1 LDINPSGAHK
11 GTRHGGGSTITLRS
25 PWIVARRSRDEL
37 SEVSYPSRRWHRAAA
52 AARLR
57 LPAPHQTARARTITG
72 VSWLAELFETNRIIV
87 LSVYGQV
94 FFVMGLAVALQS
106 RQRSELPLA
115 RALAWLAGFGIVH
128 GLMEWGYLFVPIQ
141 AGFLPLPIIEG
152 LLVLQLL
159 MKPISFALLFQ
170 FGVELVLSTQDR
182 TVGARVAGRP
192 WLRLVP
198 AGAFVL
204 WGVATVALSTTV
216 AAGFTPDPGPWLP
229 SEEIGPAVAAVGA
242 PLAVGDV
249 TARFMLAL
257 PASALVAIG
266 LRHTTRLLAPIAG
279 PRVATALGA
288 AAIAFLVYAVVG
300 GLVPMPAPF
309 PPASVLNGQ
318 VVLDTL
324 GVPIE
329 VFRSITGLAIAVAVI
344 RSLEL
349 FEQETDRALADA
361 RRRELLLRERERIGR
376 DLHDGIIQSIY
387 AAGLHLEQAAND
399 ADAAPTATRDRIG
412 TVMGELNRITG
423 DIRSTIFDLRSGELE
438 TRDAEAIVLAVADEL
453 QAHTLVT
460 LDIGSDGIY
469 RPRLQPE
476 QAEQLHHLVTEAFSN
491 ILRHAHASRV
501 EVHMSCTQ
509 RRFTLDI
516 RDDGTGFDP
525 DAPMARGR
533 RGRAQ
538 GLANIRRRAELLDAD
553 LRIES
558 APGRGTR
565 LSLTMPVATARRSI

>member
-1 LDINPSGAHK
+1 M
-11 GTRHGGGSTITLRS
+11 
-25 PWIVARRSRDEL
+25 
-37 SEVSYPSRRWHRAAA
+37 
-52 AARLR
+52 
-57 LPAPHQTARARTITG
+57 
-72 VSWLAELFETNRIIV
+72 SWLAELFETNRIIV
-87 LSVYGQV
+87 LSVYGPV

-106 RQRSELPLA
+106 RQRSQLPLA
-115 RALAWLAGFGIVH
+115 RALVWLAGFGIVH

-141 AGFLPLPIIEG
+141 AGFLPIAIIEG

-159 MKPISFALLFQ
+159 MKPLSFALLFQ
-170 FGVELVLSTQDR
+170 FGVELALSTRQ
-182 TVGARVAGRP
+182 GAAGPTIAGQP
-192 WLRLVP
+192 WLRFVP
-198 AGAFVL
+198 AAAFAL
-204 WGVATVALSTTV
+204 WVVATIALSGTV
-216 AAGFTPDPGPWLP
+216 AAGFVPDPGPWLP
-229 SEEIGPAVAAVGA
+229 SDEIGAAIEGVGA

-249 TARFMLAL
+249 TSRAMLAL
-257 PASALVAIG
+257 PASILVAVG
-266 LRHTTRLLAPIAG
+266 LRHTTRLLGPIASR
-279 PRVATALGA
+279 PVATALGA

-309 PPASVLNGQ
+309 PPASVLNSR

-324 GVPIE
+324 GIPIE
-329 VFRSITGLAIAVAVI
+329 VFRSLTGLAIAVAVI

-387 AAGLHLEQAAND
+387 AAGLHLEQAAGE
-399 ADAAPTATRDRIG
+399 AEAAPARTRERIG

-460 LDIGSDGIY
+460 LDVASDGRY
-469 RPRLQPE
+469 RPRLRPE

-491 ILRHAHASRV
+491 VLRHAHATRV
-501 EVHMSCTQ
+501 EVRMTCTH

-516 RDDGTGFDP
+516 HDDGVGFDP
-525 DAPMARGR
+525 QAPASGGR
-533 RGRAQ
+533 RGQAQ
-538 GLANIRRRAELLDAD
+538 GLENIRRRAELLEAT

-565 LSLTMPVATARRSI
+565 LSLTMPVATTRRSS